1 MPKRS
6 LIRYLLLLSI
16 VILTLAFFITSSQD
30 SRAPPQDNRTPSV
43 PQELSP
49 YDAYLQRA
57 KPYAENWSIDAVL
70 IEAEFIESPVGEWSP
85 TDGQLYKPSLEIIPE
100 SKFNN
105 GRSYLHLFTFYSP
118 SKKKLLSLTV
128 YASNKTKKWEVLNIS
143 KQTPIDYSP
152 FKIPVEKLRGVPTA
166 THAILFQ
173 GEWNEVAAIS
183 FPELQGNL
191 TVVEAVVW
199 DTKYTSVDEGILIP
213 IRAILYRLPNGTII
227 VSYPK
232 GAVLSAKANIPPGL
246 TAFNLNGS
254 VIATF
259 EEIREGWHRS
269 GIEKYVITS
278 ETIKGFRLTRLS
290 EPGLNIVECDVKIG
304 NLSTARCRGIQG

>member
-1 MPKRS
+1 MLKKRLVFLF
-6 LIRYLLLLSI
+6 LIAIAAI
-16 VILTLAFFITSSQD
+16 VVISMRGNPHMTGD
-30 SRAPPQDNRTPSV
+30 GYNDPPS
-43 PQELSP
+43 ELSP
-49 YDAYLQRA
+49 YDAYLQLA

-118 SKKKLLSLTV
+118 SKKKLLLLTV
-128 YASNKTKKWEVLNIS
+128 YASNKAKKWEVLNIS

-152 FKIPVEKLRGVPTA
+152 FKIPAEKLRGVPTA

-199 DTKYTSVDEGILIP
+199 DTKYTSVDKGILIP
-213 IRAILYRLPNGTII
+213 VRAVLYRLPNGTII

-232 GAVLSAKANIPPGL
+232 GAVLSAKASIPPGL

-278 ETIKGFRLTRLS
+278 EAIKGFRLTRLS

>member
-1 MPKRS
+1 M
-6 LIRYLLLLSI
+6 LLLSI
-16 VILTLAFFITSSQD
+16 VALILTFFITSSQD
-30 SRAPPQDNRTPSV
+30 SRAPPQDNRIPSI

-49 YDAYLQRA
+49 YDAYLQLA
-57 KPYAENWSIDAVL
+57 KPYVENWSIDAVL
-70 IEAEFIESPVGEWSP
+70 IETEFIEPPVGEWGP
-85 TDGQLYKPSLEIIPE
+85 TDGQLYKPPLEIIPE

-105 GRSYLHLFTFYSP
+105 GRSHLHLFTFYAP
-118 SKKKLLSLTV
+118 SKKKLLLLTV
-128 YASNKTKKWEVLNIS
+128 YASNKTKKWEVLKIS
-143 KQTPIDYSP
+143 KRTTINYSP
-152 FKIPVEKLRGVPTA
+152 FKIPPEKLQGVPNT

-173 GEWNEVAAIS
+173 GEWNEVADIS
-183 FPELQGNL
+183 FPELWGNL

-199 DTKYTSVDEGILIP
+199 NTKYTSVDEGVLIP
-213 IRAILYRLPNGTII
+213 IRAVLYRLPNGTII

-232 GAVLSAKANIPPGL
+232 GAVLSARASIPPRL

-259 EEIREGWHRS
+259 EEIRDGWHRS

-290 EPGLNIVECDVKIG
+290 EPGLNIVECNVKIG